1 MAINYGSWTQELD
14 SELLAMLS
22 VLNGCVQL
30 ELRQSRLL
38 DQVCSAG
45 TITTGEL
52 LQMQVLPVPSSST
65 KGPSPKQIGIAALPE
80 I

>member
-1 MAINYGSWTQELD
+1 
-14 SELLAMLS
+14 MLS

-30 ELRQSRLL
+30 EPKQSRLL
-38 DQVCSAG
+38 DQVCSAD
-45 TITTGEL
+45 TITTGDL

-65 KGPSPKQIGIAALPE
+65 KGPSPRQFGIAALPG